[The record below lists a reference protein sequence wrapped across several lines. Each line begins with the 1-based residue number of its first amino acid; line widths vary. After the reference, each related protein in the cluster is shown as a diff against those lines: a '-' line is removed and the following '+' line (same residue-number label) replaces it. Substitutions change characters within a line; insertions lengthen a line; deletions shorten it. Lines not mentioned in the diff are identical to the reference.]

1 MIALIDY
8 GAGNVAS
15 VGDALE
21 QLDHKFKI
29 TKNETEILN
38 ADKVIFPGVGEASFA
53 VKQLHKLN
61 LFGVLRLEKKPLL
74 GICLGMQLMADF
86 SSEGNV
92 TCLGIF
98 PGTAEIFDSSKTK
111 VPHMGWN
118 SIEFINVNGAKSKLF
133 DGIQDGEK
141 FYFAH
146 SYYLPENRYSTSVAD
161 NGIKFSASMEKNNYY
176 GVQFHP
182 EKSAAAGLKLLKN
195 FIELC

>member
-15 VGDALE
+15 VANALE
-21 QLDHKFKI
+21 ELNQNYKI
-29 TKNETEILN
+29 TSNELEICG
-38 ADKVIFPGVGEASFA
+38 AEKVIFPGVGEASYA
-53 VKQLHKLN
+53 VKKLHMLN
-61 LFGVLRLEKKPLL
+61 LFTVLRIVKKPVL
-74 GICLGMQLMADF
+74 GICLGMQLMADE

-98 PGTAEIFDSSKTK
+98 PGKAEKFNSSNVK

-118 SIEFINVNGAKSKLF
+118 NVEIKNGSKLF
-133 DGIQDGEK
+133 NGIKNGER

-146 SYYLPENRYSTSVAD
+146 SYYLPENEFATSIT
-161 NGIKFSASMEKNNYY
+161 NHEIKFAASMEKENYY

-182 EKSAAAGLKLLKN
+182 EKSGDAGMQLLKN
-195 FIELC
+195 FAELC

>member
-1 MIALIDY
+1 
-8 GAGNVAS
+8 VAN
-15 VGDALE
+15 ALE
-21 QLDHKFKI
+21 QLNEKYKI
-29 TKNETEILN
+29 TKNELEILN
-38 ADKVIFPGVGEASFA
+38 AEKVIFPGVGEASFA
-53 VKQLHKLN
+53 VRQLHKLN
-61 LFGVLRLEKKPLL
+61 LFSALRLEKKPLL

-98 PGTAEIFDSSKTK
+98 PGEAKIFDRSKTK

-118 SIEFINVNGAKSKLF
+118 DLEFKVVPNRDKSKLF
-133 DGIQDGEK
+133 EGINNGAK

-146 SYYLPENRYSTSVAD
+146 SYYLPENQYSTSTSD
-161 NGIKFSASMEKNNYY
+161 NGIKFSASMERENFY

-182 EKSAAAGLKLLKN
+182 EKSADAGLKLLRN